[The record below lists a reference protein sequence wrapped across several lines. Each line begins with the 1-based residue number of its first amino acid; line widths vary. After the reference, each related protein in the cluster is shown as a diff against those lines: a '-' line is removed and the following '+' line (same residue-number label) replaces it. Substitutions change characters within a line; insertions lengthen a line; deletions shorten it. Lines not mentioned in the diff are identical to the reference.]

1 MEGTSVIAYGGSIVI
16 PDDHYDEKAIERLA
30 GLVKENPQRRFIFII
45 GGGKL
50 CRNIQTA
57 SEEYLNTALSETK
70 DKNIALDEI
79 GIAVTKINARTII
92 RKLTGRLGEGIV
104 HPDYV
109 DNPEILPETDAKVI
123 IASGFRP
130 GVTTDYC
137 MMRLAELSTADSAI
151 KISNFPI
158 VLDVEPTAFDKD
170 KIDTYKKLEKMTW
183 SEMTELVGDT
193 AFAGG
198 NYPLDPPAAQLGKRL
213 AQTRQFVLHI
223 GMSKE
228 LENMIEGT
236 TFYGTT
242 VMGE

>member
-16 PDDHYDEKAIERLA
+16 PGEHYDEKAIERLA
-30 GLVKENPQRRFIFII
+30 GLVEQNPQRRFIVII

-50 CRNIQTA
+50 CRNIQQA
-57 SEEYLNTALSETK
+57 SQEYLRTALSGINGE
-70 DKNIALDEI
+70 NIALDEI
-79 GIAVTKINARTII
+79 GIAVTKINARTVI
-92 RKLTGRLGEGIV
+92 RKLMTRLGEGIV

-130 GVTTDYC
+130 RVTTDYC

-158 VLDVEPTAFDKD
+158 VLDVEPTAFDKER
-170 KIDTYKKLEKMTW
+170 IDTYEKLESLSW
-183 SEMTELVGDT
+183 SEITSLVGDT
-193 AFAGG
+193 AIAGG

-213 AQTRQFVLHI
+213 AQERQFVLHI
-223 GMSKE
+223 GMSTE
-228 LENMIEGT
+228 IENMIEGRA
-236 TFYGTT
+236 FYGTT
-242 VMGE
+242 VKGE